1 MPLPTPLPP
10 SARRPLD
17 AALAQPWPRTAAP
30 TRRAPARTRLLPLG
44 ALAAGF
50 GLASLSAPAWAED
63 DAPAAPMVQ
72 AAPAADAAPPAPALQ
87 QAQAA
92 PAETVAQAAPA
103 RPAAE
108 ATMPAVVVRGEEAA
122 APPSKSSY
130 QALTTTAGKGQQ
142 ELRDIPQSVTVIP
155 EKLMDDRNLD
165 TLKGALHGAVGIAF
179 EAGEGGAIGDL
190 IRLRGFSTRG
200 DIFLDGMRDIA
211 QYNRDTFNLDRIELL
226 RGSASMLYGR
236 GSTGGIIN
244 QASKQPFGLTQH
256 ELDLTLGTDDYRR
269 LTGDFNWRLGEDAA
283 LRLNVMKTDADSF
296 RKGPETHREGFAP
309 TLRWGIGQ
317 RNEFS
322 VGAYHLS
329 YEDVPDYGFRWLNG
343 RPVDGAAERWYG
355 SDSDYQNDS
364 ANSVFF
370 TWLHRL
376 EGGGEIKTS
385 LREGRYKRDLWAT
398 TAGLTGVTSEDAI
411 TDASRISRGN
421 QTRAA
426 QDRHR
431 FLQTDY
437 RGRASWFGLK
447 HELLAGAEFAHEDS
461 TTFAYTG
468 TPAKSAIT
476 WADTGGT
483 PAVVDTRVKVR
494 NTQFKANTF
503 GVYAQDT
510 VQLAPHWKLMLGAR
524 HDRFSADYERRTGGP
539 LDRKDAMWS
548 HREGL
553 LWQPD
558 AASSYYV
565 SHGTS
570 FNASGDLYQ
579 FDDRSANTPP
589 EKSRN
594 VEIGAKWDLL
604 DGDLSLRT
612 ALFRTEKYNER
623 NTDVD
628 QAADAYLLNGKRH
641 TDGVEFELAG
651 RPHPTVEVFGGI
663 AYMRGKIDE
672 AGSSATSQA
681 TVGKDSGLTPRW
693 TGNLWVTW
701 MFAPKWRLGL
711 GADGMSDRL
720 PAQAEAGVNRAPG
733 YVKADA
739 LLEYDAGPWR
749 AKLLL
754 INLGDKVYAD
764 GLYRGFTVPGP
775 TRSAQ
780 LTVGLKF

>member
-1 MPLPTPLPP
+1 MTPP
-10 SARRPLD
+10 SLHPLTRALRHALRARP
-17 AALAQPWPRTAAP
+17 AAAQAAP
-30 TRRAPARTRLLPLG
+30 RPATARRLLPLG

-50 GLASLSAPAWAED
+50 GLAGFGL
-63 DAPAAPMVQ
+63 PAA
-72 AAPAADAAPPAPALQ
+72 
-87 QAQAA
+87 AQAEA
-92 PAETVAQAAPA
+92 PTELAQAEPPPAAPA
-103 RPAAE
+103 RPVAA
-108 ATMPAVVVRGEEAA
+108 ADPPRMPAVQVRAESEGP
-122 APPSKSSY
+122 PPSKASY
-130 QALTTTAGKGQQ
+130 QAITTTAGKGQQ

-190 IRLRGFSTRG
+190 IRLRGFATRG

-256 ELDLTLGTDDYRR
+256 EADLTIGTDDYRR
-269 LTGDFNWRLGEDAA
+269 VTGDFNWRLGENAA
-283 LRLNVMKTDADSF
+283 LRLNVMKTDADST
-296 RKGPETHREGFAP
+296 RNGPETHREGFAP

-329 YEDVPDYGFRWLNG
+329 YDDVPDYGFRWLNG
-343 RPVDGAAERWYG
+343 RPVDAAAERWYG
-355 SDSDYQNDS
+355 SESDYQKDS

-376 EGGGEIKTS
+376 EGGGEIRTS
-385 LREGRYKRDLWAT
+385 FRDGRYKRDLWAT
-398 TAGLTGVTSEDAI
+398 TAGLSGVANEDAI
-411 TDASRISRGN
+411 TDASTINRGN

-426 QDRHR
+426 KDRHR

-437 RGRASWFGLK
+437 SGRANWFGLK
-447 HELLAGAEFAHEDS
+447 HELLAGAEIAHEDT

-468 TPAKSAIT
+468 TPAKGSIT

-494 NTQFKANTF
+494 NTAFRANTV
-503 GVYAQDT
+503 GLYAQDT
-510 VQLAPHWKLMLGAR
+510 VQIAPHWKLMLGAR

-558 AASSYYV
+558 AMSSYYI

-579 FDDRSANTPP
+579 FDDRSANTAP

-594 VEIGAKWDLL
+594 IEIGAKWDLRE
-604 DGDLSLRT
+604 GNLSLRT
-612 ALFRTEKYNER
+612 ALFRTEKFNER

-641 TDGVEFELAG
+641 TDGIEFELAG
-651 RPHPTVEVFGGI
+651 RPHPAVEVFGGI

-672 AGSSATSQA
+672 AGSSASSQA

-693 TGNLWVTW
+693 TGNIFVTW
-701 MFAPKWRLGL
+701 AFAPKWRLGL
-711 GADGMSDRL
+711 GADGMSDRV
-720 PAQAEAGVNRAPG
+720 PAQAEAGSNRAPG

-749 AKLLL
+749 TKLL
-754 INLGDKVYAD
+754 ISNLTDKVYAD
-764 GLYRGFTVPGP
+764 GLYRGFTVAGP
-775 TRSAQ
+775 TRSAL
-780 LTVGLKF
+780 LTLGLKF